1 MKIFNLFLFIFL
13 IGNAIAQDQLFKKDN
28 SKFDVKIIEI
38 NPDEI
43 KYKLFNYPDGPLI
56 TVSKSEVALII
67 YSNGIHEVI
76 NYESQKPLIII
87 NRKDEEIDGK
97 IKQRE
102 NTALYKTQLY
112 DSLTKFKH
120 ILSFNTIEPI
130 NGSLSLNYIYELPNY
145 FLNLYIPISVG
156 FIEPVFNQLFDGSYY
171 TDYYNQNYYVSNYKL
186 KRKAFESGIGIHFHT
201 SGKRAVSHY
210 IGPYFGFMQFNGNYT
225 ENYRIWDS
233 SGYYA
238 EVSSIE
244 RGFVLNRYQFMVN
257 NGFLFRINKH
267 LNMNLLAGIGFG
279 RDEYISGLSFV
290 NRNYLTNNPIAFK
303 LNLSIGYRF

>member
-1 MKIFNLFLFIFL
+1 
-13 IGNAIAQDQLFKKDN
+13 
-28 SKFDVKIIEI
+28 
-38 NPDEI
+38 
-43 KYKLFNYPDGPLI
+43 
-56 TVSKSEVALII
+56 
-67 YSNGIHEVI
+67 
-76 NYESQKPLIII
+76 
-87 NRKDEEIDGK
+87 
-97 IKQRE
+97 
-102 NTALYKTQLY
+102 
-112 DSLTKFKH
+112 
-120 ILSFNTIEPI
+120 
-130 NGSLSLNYIYELPNY
+130 
-145 FLNLYIPISVG
+145 
-156 FIEPVFNQLFDGSYY
+156 VFNQLFDGSYY

-267 LNMNLLAGIGFG
+267 LNMNLLAGIGFR